1 MSFLTYS
8 AAVIKQPPGNFD
20 DTVLLSSSLS
30 SGNKTIEFT
39 KIKCYLTGVRSH
51 VCLCGGS
58 LLRTGNH
65 WRYSLLF
72 EGLQWNEFKYDLFE
86 ELKLTLWS

>member
-58 LLRTGNH
+58 LLRTG
-65 WRYSLLF
+65 WQR
-72 EGLQWNEFKYDLFE
+72 
-86 ELKLTLWS
+86 